1 MSGKTIVGIK
11 ADGTREEFYPQEL
24 RASKLNAWKGWSCSV
39 GQYNIAISENGDM
52 KGGDCGVGGYLGNI
66 YEEFRIPTEWHVCP
80 LDYCSC
86 FFDIGVP
93 KRSLNPKSEYVEFTS
108 KEVDLK
114 FEWFLSAKCN
124 YACTYC
130 PDSYHNN
137 LPHKNSSA
145 QVFKGLDNLFE
156 KLNGRTFTMSF
167 WGGEPTLFPDYI
179 PICKKINDYGAR
191 VFTTTNGSRSAKY
204 LAELI
209 HHSCLSISV
218 HEDSYNQDRMIKN
231 IKAIVTETKKHN
243 LKNWVMVRCMA
254 QPGKLQHW
262 KSFIKALNR
271 EIPNFKESIKLT
283 LNTLVEISSDKT
295 NLSDDLLAGYTEKE
309 LALLKKFGRL
319 TDV

>member
-1 MSGKTIVGIK
+1 MSGKTIIGTK
-11 ADGTREEFYPQEL
+11 RDGTIEEFYPQEL

-52 KGGDCGVGGYLGNI
+52 KGGDCGVGGHLGNI
-66 YEEFRIPTEWHVCP
+66 YEDFRIPTEWHVCT

-93 KRSLNPKSEYVEFTS
+93 KRSLNSESEYVEFKS

-130 PDSYHNN
+130 PDGFHNN
-137 LPHKNSSA
+137 LPHKNTSDR
-145 QVFKGLDNLFE
+145 VFKGLDNLFE

-167 WGGEPTLFPDYI
+167 WGGEPTMFPDYI

-218 HEDSYNQDRMIKN
+218 HQDSYNQDRMIKN
-231 IKAIVTETKKHN
+231 IKAIVAETKKHS

-262 KSFIKALNR
+262 KDFIKKLNK
-271 EIPNFKESIKLT
+271 EIPNFKESVKLT
-283 LNTLVEISSDKT
+283 LNTLVELSPDKAT
-295 NLSDDLLAGYTEKE
+295 LSDDLLAGYTDKE